1 LLRNDSRSS
10 DPTSWEAG
18 EEPQV
23 MGAKTQGMN
32 PPPVRRILAHHDH
45 IYCNHLASFE
55 INPMWEVGEKPQVMM
70 GAAG

>member
-1 LLRNDSRSS
+1 LLRNDSLEVGSS
-10 DPTSWEAG
+10 DPTSWAAG

-45 IYCNHLASFE
+45 TYCNHLACFE
-55 INPMWEVGEKPQVMM
+55 INPNVG
-70 GAAG
+70 GG

>member
-1 LLRNDSRSS
+1 LLRNDSLEVGSE

-23 MGAKTQGMN
+23 MSAKTQGMN

-45 IYCNHLASFE
+45 TYCNHLACFE
-55 INPMWEVGEKPQVMM
+55 IKPKVG
-70 GAAG
+70 GG